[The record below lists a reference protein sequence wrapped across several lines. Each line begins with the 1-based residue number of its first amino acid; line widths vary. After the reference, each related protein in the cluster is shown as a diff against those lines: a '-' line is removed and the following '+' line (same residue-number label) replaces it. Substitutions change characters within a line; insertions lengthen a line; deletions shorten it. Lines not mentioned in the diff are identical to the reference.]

1 MIVMKKIIF
10 IFTFIFAIVITF
22 NANTKVYYTC
32 HKEDGKFVFNWFHS
46 YIGYNSVIPAIYT
59 DPESGNEVRHV
70 DCTGPG
76 HERCQY
82 ILISGNTQVSPNC
95 TISTELI
102 NTIVNEMLTSIED
115 DVLEGKYKGSTNKKI
130 QTTSVEGN
138 LCILSFDANWINGN
152 SEEDSMIN
160 ISIDEVKL

>member
-22 NANTKVYYTC
+22 NANAKVYYTC

-102 NTIVNEMLTSIED
+102 N
-115 DVLEGKYKGSTNKKI
+115 
-130 QTTSVEGN
+130 
-138 LCILSFDANWINGN
+138 
-152 SEEDSMIN
+152 
-160 ISIDEVKL
+160 